1 MGEYWLS
8 QNYHAVQHS
17 KMELYSIFYAFV
29 SQAENTAAYKEVIK
43 ECLKLDIFI
52 NDNVKTLPDWLQEN
66 AEDKQKRWEYF
77 NNAELIQ
84 QKVPHLAEQTPK
96 QLSKSCYIGFFQ
108 YDVLSPQ
115 KEKSRLSFYL
125 IMLKKMLLC
134 RNICVIV

>member
-1 MGEYWLS
+1 M
-8 QNYHAVQHS
+8 
-17 KMELYSIFYAFV
+17 

-115 KEKSRLSFYL
+115 KEKKQTVLLFDYAKKDVVMQKYLCYRLE
-125 IMLKKMLLC
+125 
-134 RNICVIV
+134 